1 MSLKVTVLGYGAIGS
16 TVADAIAADTLDG
29 VELVGVVT
37 RTPGKAAERGLVEL
51 GLDAALHSSDII
63 VECAGINAVT
73 SDGPAIIASGTD
85 LLITSVG
92 ALVDEKLR
100 AVLLENG
107 PGRSYLTAGAIGGL
121 DVLGAAARDDGLDSV
136 KLLTAKKAS
145 SLGQPWMDASTLDT
159 LRTGTKAVTVFD
171 GGIQEAIKLF
181 PASLN
186 VAVALAAVTGLWEQ
200 TRVELVADPDAEFTT
215 HTIRA
220 HGRAGDY
227 TFAISNRPHADNP
240 ATSGLVPAAI
250 LHGLS
255 RLANPSGSFL

>member
-1 MSLKVTVLGYGAIGS
+1 MSLKVSVLGYGAIGS
-16 TVADAIAADTLDG
+16 TVARGLADGAVDG
-29 VELVGVVT
+29 AELVAVVT
-37 RTPGKAAERGLVEL
+37 HTPGKATDNGHVEL
-51 GLDAALHSSDII
+51 GLDAALLASDIV
-63 VECAGINAVT
+63 VECAGIGAVT
-73 SDGPAIIASGTD
+73 SFGPAIIASGTD

-92 ALVDEKLR
+92 ALVDQALR
-100 AVLLENG
+100 RVLLDGG

-121 DVLGAAARDDGLDSV
+121 DLLGAAARGGGIDNV
-136 KLLTAKKAS
+136 KLLTAKKSS
-145 SLGQPWMDASTLDT
+145 SLLQPWMDADLVNK
-159 LRTGTKAVTVFD
+159 LRHGTKAVTVYH
-171 GGIQEAIKLF
+171 GGIREAIGLF

-186 VAVALAAVTGLWEQ
+186 VAVALAAVTGLWEK

-220 HGRAGDY
+220 HGSAGDY
-227 TFAISNRPHADNP
+227 TFAISNRPHSDNP